1 MNTQTERKLD
11 WRGIG
16 WFIIIAY
23 GLMWLLALPM
33 YLDGKGLNSPWS
45 MLTLVMNF
53 CPAVATLIVTRWI
66 SPLPRTRLAT
76 GLRRGVKGS
85 RWGLYYLFGWLAF
98 VGMSIAAPFVAA
110 ALGLYSL
117 DLANFSGW
125 RASLVTAY
133 GAAGAQQMLSAGPIQ
148 DVVLFGLGF
157 TLLYALVITPINF
170 GEEWGWRGYLLPQL
184 LPLGQWPAL
193 LLSGAIW
200 GFWHTPII
208 LLGFDYPLHPALGVL
223 LITVLGMIF
232 GTLLGWTRLK
242 TGSVWPAV
250 LGHASIDASAGAV
263 LVFGRAGAPFD
274 SAVLGLTGWTG
285 WIVPLALIA
294 LLVVMRQL
302 PVRNLPDAILSAD
315 RDTYT
320 HYADHGDVDR
330 LQPKSA

>member
-1 MNTQTERKLD
+1 METTLKHKVN

-16 WFIIIAY
+16 WFVLIAY

-33 YLDGKGLNSPWS
+33 YLDGKGLNSPWAA
-45 MLTLVMNF
+45 LIVVMNF
-53 CPAVATLIVTRWI
+53 CPAVATLIVARWI

-76 GLRRGVKGS
+76 GLRRGVPGS
-85 RWGLYYLFGWLAF
+85 RWGLYYLFGWLGY
-98 VGMSIAAPFVAA
+98 VGLSMAAPFVAA
-110 ALGLYSL
+110 ALGLYQL
-117 DLANFSGW
+117 DLANFSGF
-125 RASLVTAY
+125 RASLEAGY
-133 GAAGAQQMLSAGPIQ
+133 GAAGAQQLLSLGPIQ
-148 DVVLFGLGF
+148 LVVLFGLVF
-157 TLLYALVITPINF
+157 TLLYALLTTPLTF

-200 GFWHTPII
+200 GLWHTPLI
-208 LLGFDYPLHPALGVL
+208 LLGFDYPLHPVLGVL
-223 LITVLGMIF
+223 LITLVGVIF

-285 WIVPLALIA
+285 WIVPLALIG
-294 LLVVMRQL
+294 LLVLARQL
-302 PVRNLPDAILSAD
+302 PGRNPLEVARSLEGEQ
-315 RDTYT
+315 
-320 HYADHGDVDR
+320 YADFADNGNP
-330 LQPKSA
+330 QSAKSV